1 MDETQTDKW
10 FTWLDDTLEEWGYN
24 IVNQVSGHYDGME
37 LTRIFVICR

>member
-10 FTWLDDTLEEWGYN
+10 FNWLNDTLEKWRYN